1 MRVRLDDRAEKVT
14 ESIIGS
20 AFEVSNHLGHGFLE
34 IVYRKALV
42 HELRQRGL
50 STSEE
55 VPFPVSYK
63 DLEVGTYFADVVVE
77 EMVIVQSRRE
87 LGSRT
92 RESGFEL
99 PESQWPAD
107 RIAVQFREAEAR
119 IPPSPPLGY
128 PCPSVRHPCSSV

>member
-20 AFEVSNHLGHGFLE
+20 AFEVSSHLGHGFLE

-77 EMVIVQSRRE
+77 EMVIVEIKAVENLAPAHVSQVLNYLKASGLQIGLLFNFARPRLEYRRV
-87 LGSRT
+87 L
-92 RESGFEL
+92 L
-99 PESQWPAD
+99 
-107 RIAVQFREAEAR
+107 
-119 IPPSPPLGY
+119 
-128 PCPSVRHPCSSV
+128 

>member
-55 VPFPVSYK
+55 VTFPVSYK

-77 EMVIVQSRRE
+77 EMVIVELKAVESLAPAHVSQVLNYLKASGLQIGLLFNFAKPRLEYRRV
-87 LGSRT
+87 L
-92 RESGFEL
+92 L
-99 PESQWPAD
+99 
-107 RIAVQFREAEAR
+107 
-119 IPPSPPLGY
+119 
-128 PCPSVRHPCSSV
+128 